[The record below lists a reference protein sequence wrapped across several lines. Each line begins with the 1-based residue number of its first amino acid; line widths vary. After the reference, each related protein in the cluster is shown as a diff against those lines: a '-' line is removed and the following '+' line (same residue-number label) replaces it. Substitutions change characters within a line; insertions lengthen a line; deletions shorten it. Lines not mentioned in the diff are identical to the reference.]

1 MQGLDKFKEY
11 MSGFRSH
18 YVVIGGMATVMT
30 LKEKGYQPALQKMW
44 I

>member
-18 YVVIGGMATVMT
+18 YVVIGGMATVLT
-30 LKEKGYQPALQKMW
+30 LPL
-44 I
+44 